1 MSAAVA
7 YLKRDCLGANPKTVQ
22 ALVEAFYQALL
33 GMQKASPERIAAR
46 VPQDYWLGDEA
57 LSLAALKADLQV
69 YSRDGIVSAGSRA
82 RSLSFLQQLD
92 KEIAAARIDLAETW
106 GGRFVAAAAK
116 RN

>member
-1 MSAAVA
+1 MPSTKRCYGCRRRARSRSPRRAAGVLA
-7 YLKRDCLGANPKTVQ
+7 GRQGLY
-22 ALVEAFYQALL
+22 
-33 GMQKASPERIAAR
+33 
-46 VPQDYWLGDEA
+46 
-57 LSLAALKADLQV
+57 LAALKADLQV

-106 GGRFVAAAAK
+106 DGRFVAVAAK